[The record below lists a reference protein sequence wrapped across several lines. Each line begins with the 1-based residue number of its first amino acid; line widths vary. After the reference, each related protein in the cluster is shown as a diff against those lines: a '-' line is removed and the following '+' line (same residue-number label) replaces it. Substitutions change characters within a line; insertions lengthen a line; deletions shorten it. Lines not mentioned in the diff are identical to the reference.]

1 MKFIIKYVFIG
12 LLCVFFDF
20 IIFYTLTNNFSFSW
34 STSSLISF
42 FFSTALGFYFFNK
55 YVFINQ
61 IKFKT
66 NKKFY
71 FFLVNNI
78 IALILN
84 QFLLYIFIEIIEF
97 SLIISKIYT
106 TLFVI
111 FYNFIIRK
119 KLIFI

>member
-12 LLCVFFDF
+12 LLCVIFDF
-20 IIFYTLTNNFSFSW
+20 SIFYILTNNFSYSW
-34 STSSLISF
+34 SISSLISF
-42 FFSTALGFYFFNK
+42 FFSTVLGFYFFNN

-71 FFLVNNI
+71 YFLLNNL
-78 IALILN
+78 IALMLN
-84 QFLLYIFIEIIEF
+84 QLLLYIFIEIIEL
-97 SLIISKIYT
+97 SLVFSKIYT

-111 FYNFIIRK
+111 LYNFFIRK

>member
-66 NKKFY
+66 KKKFY

-111 FYNFIIRK
+111 FYNFFIRK